1 MNNVAI
7 MLLQRVKM
15 YQSKELNTANR
26 LRKLR
31 QLIKLRVKF
40 CLSIQSVTL
49 LLKGRL
55 YLIFSNKGNVSFPI

>member
-1 MNNVAI
+1 
-7 MLLQRVKM
+7 M